1 MISLKTRRKLA
12 SFRWSK
18 VSRVIKVSL
27 CLIPALFFL
36 FWPSILVPVILLFL
50 DTIRVEKK
58 FSKELGRIKDA
69 GN

>member
-1 MISLKTRRKLA
+1 MISLKTRGKLA

-18 VSRVIKVSL
+18 VSRAVKISL

-58 FSKELGRIKDA
+58 FRKELERIKDA
-69 GN
+69 NS